1 MFQILLSSR
10 AMRLQRLH
18 YYFYKIYSESKTKP
32 SLSRETVKAVAALCL
47 VATPILGVA
56 AIASDAAE
64 IDGINGDGNSSKA
77 NRNHASQV
85 ARNAL
90 LNFTGLK
97 YSFCEEKPESRN
109 AQQHSQQQQS
119 PFCLTKY
126 YEIEQVLGEGAY
138 GMVYRARR
146 KLDGLPV
153 ALKTMPREFTGKT
166 DFEREVSALKRL
178 SKPNPHAHIVQLYD
192 LHYDDKNYYLVM
204 ELIQGGELL
213 EHLIQNGPYS
223 EAVAASF
230 LRQFAEAI
238 CHVHAAGLTHAG
250 MYYNFIFF
258 LSSTKNTLFLRVSL
272 TLTS

>member
-1 MFQILLSSR
+1 
-10 AMRLQRLH
+10 
-18 YYFYKIYSESKTKP
+18 
-32 SLSRETVKAVAALCL
+32 
-47 VATPILGVA
+47 
-56 AIASDAAE
+56 
-64 IDGINGDGNSSKA
+64 
-77 NRNHASQV
+77 
-85 ARNAL
+85 
-90 LNFTGLK
+90 
-97 YSFCEEKPESRN
+97 
-109 AQQHSQQQQS
+109 
-119 PFCLTKY
+119 
-126 YEIEQVLGEGAY
+126 
-138 GMVYRARR
+138 MVYRARR

-258 LSSTKNTLFLRVSL
+258 SEFYEEYAFLKSFSHVDELIFSCY
-272 TLTS
+272 